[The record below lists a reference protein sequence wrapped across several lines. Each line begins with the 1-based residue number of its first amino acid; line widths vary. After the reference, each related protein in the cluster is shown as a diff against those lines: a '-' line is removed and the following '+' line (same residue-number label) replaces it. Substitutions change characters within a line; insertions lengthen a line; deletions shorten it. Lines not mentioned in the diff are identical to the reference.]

1 MNGQFNNPFNNP
13 FNTTPFNNATQGT
26 VPFNTTP
33 FNNVA
38 VSNTQ
43 YPTNQHTTQ
52 FPLIPPFG
60 TQYPTYQFP
69 ASQFPTYQPNQPNQ
83 PNTQQMQYVSSIQ
96 PNPPNQLNVQSI
108 QQTPEQEQA
117 DMKDLQDKFAN
128 INIDKGAFSEM
139 FHFMYAT
146 QPNTV
151 INFKPAGIQKT
162 LYGSTKFN
170 SKYEQDFF
178 KQVATYNKMPFGKYL
193 ISYKKD
199 MVQSNYYD
207 CSYQLIVTTKNK
219 N

>member
-1 MNGQFNNPFNNP
+1 MNGQFNNNPFGNVPFNPQFSNFTAVP
-13 FNTTPFNNATQGT
+13 QFPTF
-26 VPFNTTP
+26 VPFNTAP

-43 YPTNQHTTQ
+43 FPTTQ
-52 FPLIPPFG
+52 FP
-60 TQYPTYQFP
+60 TT
-69 ASQFPTYQPNQPNQ
+69 QFPTTQFPTTQFNAQ
-83 PNTQQMQYVSSIQ
+83 PNTQQMQYVQSNV
-96 PNPPNQLNVQSI
+96 PNPPNQPNI

>member
-1 MNGQFNNPFNNP
+1 MNGQFNNLFNSSAPFNNATSSAVP
-13 FNTTPFNNATQGT
+13 FNAIPFNNATQGT
-26 VPFNTTP
+26 VPFNITP

-43 YPTNQHTTQ
+43 YPTYPTYQ
-52 FPLIPPFG
+52 F
-60 TQYPTYQFP
+60 PTYQFP
-69 ASQFPTYQPNQPNQ
+69 ASQFPAYQPNQPNVQ
-83 PNTQQMQYVSSIQ
+83 PN
-96 PNPPNQLNVQSI
+96 

-151 INFKPAGIQKT
+151 INFKPTGIQKT

-178 KQVATYNKMPFGKYL
+178 RQVATYNKMPFGKYL

-207 CSYQLIVTTKNK
+207 CSYQLMITTKNK